1 MTMAFAL
8 STTGAFSVSELP
20 AFVQYGVLGAGFLF
34 FLGAGALAVAAARL
48 SNAGRSARAEADARL
63 DATRELAVDVK
74 RLAERV
80 ELSMRERDA
89 AIENAFLRH
98 NDACAASMA
107 QTHRSASGHGHDDDD
122 DHHKKH
128 HSGGHG
134 HDDDDDHHHKKHHK
148 GGHGHDDDDDHKK
161 HHKSGHGHDDDDDH
175 HHKKHHKGGH
185 GHDDDDD
192 HKKHHSG
199 GHGHDDDDDHK
210 KHHGFFAR
218 MFGWSN

>member
-128 HSGGHG
+128 HSGGH
-134 HDDDDDHHHKKHHK
+134 DDDDDHHHKKHHK